1 MRFRDMLRMS
11 GSSLWKR
18 KVRTL
23 LTVLGVMIGTA
34 SIVVMISIGLGLSRA
49 SMAEIEKYGGIM
61 TVNVSE
67 DDYYDFYDEDENST
81 KKSDTKVNKSGH
93 LDDELIEEIMK
104 IDHVKN
110 VYPVL
115 DTNALVFK
123 GRYQANVQIR
133 GMRAQDI
140 REQGIELA
148 EGDFPQGG
156 DAQLQV
162 IYGNTIL
169 SEFYDDKN
177 NTGYWYNGELPD
189 INYMTD
195 TLMYIFNVDKYY
207 NYLWGG
213 GGSEEGQD
221 NSMPKKYIVETAG
234 VMAGG
239 IDDYGANS
247 YYVFCDLDRLK
258 AILKKEFKNT
268 SIPGQPTTT
277 SGKPLKEI
285 FYTGIQVNVDS
296 MDAVKDVQNEIKK
309 LGYNASSNAEWVQ
322 SMQGQTKYI
331 EIALGGIG
339 AVSLLVAA
347 IGIANTMMMSIY
359 ERTKEIGVMKVLGCD
374 LKNIQGLFL
383 MEAGYIGFL
392 GGVVGLGLSYGV
404 SAIVNVVMKEMVA
417 AEMGT
422 AMGISY
428 IPPWL
433 AVLSLGFAVFVG
445 MAAGFF
451 PSLRAMRLSPLAAI
465 RNE

>member
-1 MRFRDMLRMS
+1 MRFLDMFRMS

-67 DDYYDFYDEDENST
+67 EEEYDFGGDDETS
-81 KKSDTKVNKSGH
+81 KKSDTKANKSGH
-93 LDDELIEEIMK
+93 LDDELIELIRDLE
-104 IDHVKN
+104 HVKS
-110 VYPVL
+110 VYPVI
-115 DTNALVFK
+115 DTSALVMK
-123 GRYQANVQIR
+123 GRYQANVQLR
-133 GMRAQDI
+133 GMKADDLK
-140 REQGIELA
+140 EQGIELA
-148 EGDFPQGG
+148 QGEFPEA
-156 DAQLQV
+156 DNAQLQV
-162 IYGNTIL
+162 IYGNTVIT
-169 SEFYDDKN
+169 EFYDDKN
-177 NTGYWYNGELPD
+177 NRGYWYDGVLPD
-189 INYMTD
+189 IDLMND
-195 TLMYIFNVDKYY
+195 TIMYIFNTEKYY
-207 NYLWGG
+207 NYLWG
-213 GGSEEGQD
+213 SSDD
-221 NSMPKKYIVETAG
+221 NTDNTPAKKYIVPTAG

-239 IDDYGANS
+239 VDDYGSNA

-258 AILKKEFKNT
+258 SILKKEYKNAT
-268 SIPGQPTTT
+268 IPGQPTTT
-277 SGKPLKEI
+277 SGKRLKEI
-285 FYTGIQVNVDS
+285 YYTSILVNVDS
-296 MDAVKDVQNEIKK
+296 MDAVKDVQTEIRS
-309 LGYNASSNAEWVQ
+309 LGYSASSNAEWVE

-383 MEAGYIGFL
+383 MEAGYIGFI
-392 GGVVGLGLSYGV
+392 GGIVGIGLSYAV
-404 SAIVNVVMKEMVA
+404 SAILNVVLKEMVSS
-417 AEMGT
+417 EMGT
-422 AMGISY
+422 TMGISY

-433 AVLSLGFAVFVG
+433 ALISLAFAILVG